1 MIFMADELKNL
12 PPEERIKKLKELEK
26 QRKKEIEEAQKK
38 IKESED
44 ELRER
49 RKWKEKVP
57 IPEFAQEG
65 FGGLSEEA
73 KDILKQHRG
82 VKEKLPE
89 LSSGQKTK
97 PSPVNGKEPAS
108 LEETLHQ
115 EQFTIPPEIVN
126 TDYTRDLSREPVQN
140 IYQGLVR
147 LQREIE
153 EKGYISGADERLAE
167 YSMGAIERKRAEG
180 YDFSEEGA
188 RIANLTQQIG
198 ASLRSMYKSGQR
210 DVYQ

>member
-1 MIFMADELKNL
+1 MAEDDIKKL

-82 VKEKLPE
+82 VKEKLLEQPAE
-89 LSSGQKTK
+89 QKTK
-97 PSPVNGKEPAS
+97 PSLKRKEPS
-108 LEETLHQ
+108 
-115 EQFTIPPEIVN
+115 
-126 TDYTRDLSREPVQN
+126 S
-140 IYQGLVR
+140 
-147 LQREIE
+147 
-153 EKGYISGADERLAE
+153 
-167 YSMGAIERKRAEG
+167 
-180 YDFSEEGA
+180 
-188 RIANLTQQIG
+188 
-198 ASLRSMYKSGQR
+198 
-210 DVYQ
+210 